1 LCYTIKIDLTRE
13 QIEKRFRAT
22 LQQPELFSPGEKFS
36 AFALPALPVICNDS
50 PDRVK
55 LFMWGLIPFWVKD
68 SETADALRR
77 RTFNAKSE
85 TLAEK
90 PSFRNSFR
98 TKHCL
103 VITSGFYEW
112 QTLGKEK
119 IPYLMGLKEQQA
131 FSLAGLY
138 DRWKDPTTGA
148 ILDTFTVI
156 TTRANPRMEEIHN
169 LKKRMPVILDPGEER
184 KWLSSDLSSSEIQ
197 AVFEPFPQERMT
209 FERLEK
215 RPLISGR

>member
-1 LCYTIKIDLTRE
+1 LCYTIKINLTRE
-13 QIEKRFRAT
+13 QIEKRFGASFK
-22 LQQPELFSPGEKFS
+22 QPELFSPGEKFS

-50 PDRVK
+50 PDTIHLYK
-55 LFMWGLIPFWVKD
+55 WGLIPFWVRD
-68 SETADALRR
+68 AETADALRR

-98 TKHCL
+98 SKHCL
-103 VITSGFYEW
+103 VLANGFYEW

-119 IPYLMGLKEQQA
+119 IPYLMGLINQQA

-138 DRWKDPTTGA
+138 DRWTDPVTG
-148 ILDTFTVI
+148 DSVNTFTVI

-169 LKKRMPVILDPGEER
+169 LKKRMPVILNPQEER
-184 KWLSSDLSSSEIQ
+184 KWLEPALSLREIE
-197 AVFEPFPQERMT
+197 AVFDPFPQERMT
-209 FERLEK
+209 FEKIEK
-215 RPLISGR
+215 KPFIAGK

>member
-13 QIEKRFRAT
+13 QIEKRFRAN

-36 AFALPALPVICNDS
+36 AFALPALPVVCNDR
-50 PDRVK
+50 PDVIR
-55 LFMWGLIPFWVKD
+55 LYAWGLIPFWVKD
-68 SETADALRR
+68 AETADALRR

-90 PSFRNSFR
+90 PSYRNSFR

-103 VITSGFYEW
+103 VIASGFYEW

-119 IPYLMGLKEQQA
+119 IPYLMGLKDQQA

-138 DRWKDPTTGA
+138 DRWIDPSTGA
-148 ILDTFTVI
+148 TTNTFTVI

-169 LKKRMPVILDPGEER
+169 LKKRMPVILDPDNEG
-184 KWLSSDLSSSEIQ
+184 KWLSHDLSDREIR
-197 AVFEPFPQERMT
+197 AIFEPFPQERMT
-209 FERLEK
+209 FEKIEK
-215 RPLISGR
+215 KPLISGM